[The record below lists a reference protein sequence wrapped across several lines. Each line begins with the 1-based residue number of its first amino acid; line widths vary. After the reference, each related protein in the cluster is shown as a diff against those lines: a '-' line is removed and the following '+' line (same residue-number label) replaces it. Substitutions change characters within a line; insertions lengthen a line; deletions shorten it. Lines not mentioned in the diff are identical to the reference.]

1 MNTTNISYARN
12 HLSELISRVREGE
25 TVLIMDRHKPV
36 ARLEPAGT
44 GDGDRSPVTADL
56 VRRGLVRPARKALD
70 PKALSV
76 HPLPAPRKGGDIL
89 SVLRAE
95 REEGR

>member
-56 VRRGLVRPARKALD
+56 VRPARKALD